1 MGFPGRVAVCSCG
14 NNAALSF
21 VVVVKIGTCAAVRA
35 KFATGL
41 ERRVHRH
48 LGLLELR
55 HPLADLRR
63 PEAAD
68 PFLARFQHEVGR
80 GLGALEHGV
89 GDLDL
94 VQVLARLGVV
104 VLVPKEKGKRKK
116 ETNERVRIREAK
128 GVCASPPC
136 HRTPLH

>member
-1 MGFPGRVAVCSCG
+1 M
-14 NNAALSF
+14 
-21 VVVVKIGTCAAVRA
+21 RA

-104 VLVPKEKGKRKK
+104 VLVPKEKEKEKKKKKRKR
-116 ETNERVRIREAK
+116 TNASGSERPMGGVR
-128 GVCASPPC
+128 
-136 HRTPLH
+136 HRRVIEHRSIEHCLCSNTG